1 LTRSMVCQRQAR
13 TPQVAIPET
22 RRSAI
27 PMSENIGAIAA
38 IAAALCWTVSALCWT
53 TAGRRVGSLVTN
65 AVRLV
70 VALPL
75 LMLCCWAIDGSPVP
89 LGASR
94 AAWGWIALSGVVG
107 FFLCDLCLFQSL
119 LMIGT
124 RLALLIFSLAPLVSS
139 LFGWMWLGE
148 RLSGQDMA
156 GMAIALGGV
165 AWVVA
170 ESPRHDEKAP
180 PRRLRWL
187 GVVLATLAMFSQG
200 VASVIAKAGLIE
212 FPSAVAATEIRV
224 MAGLVCFAVLM
235 PALGRHRQCVEV
247 LTDRRTMPVI
257 VGGAIA
263 GPVVG
268 VALLMYSFTKIPTGL
283 AMTFASLMPVMVIPF
298 LIFLYKERV
307 SARAIL
313 GAVVACAGLALL
325 LWQPPTPPVDPRD
338 ETRAPSALTAPRG
351 NPRIAPRAAP

>member
-1 LTRSMVCQRQAR
+1 
-13 TPQVAIPET
+13 
-22 RRSAI
+22 
-27 PMSENIGAIAA
+27 MSTSGHIGAIAA

-53 TAGRRVGSLVTN
+53 TAGKRVGSLVTN

-70 VALPL
+70 VALPM
-75 LMLCCWAIDGSPVP
+75 LMLLSWVIDGSPVP

-94 AAWGWIALSGVVG
+94 EAWGWIALSGVVG

-124 RLALLIFSLAPLVSS
+124 RLALLIFSLAPLVAS
-139 LFGWMWLGE
+139 LFGWLWLGE
-148 RLSGQDMA
+148 RLSGQDIA
-156 GMAIALGGV
+156 GVAVAVGGV
-165 AWVVA
+165 VWVVA
-170 ESPRHDEKAP
+170 ESPRHDEEAP

-200 VASVIAKAGLIE
+200 IASVIAKAGLNE

-235 PALGRHRQCVEV
+235 PAIGKYRPCVQV
-247 LTDRRTMPVI
+247 LSDRRTMPVI

-268 VALLMYSFTKIPTGL
+268 VALLMYSIARIPTGL

-298 LIFLYKERV
+298 LIFLYRERV
-307 SARAIL
+307 SARAII

-325 LWQPPTPPVDPRD
+325 LWQSPTPPADARR
-338 ETRAPSALTAPRG
+338 EEQAPSALTAFRG
-351 NPRIAPRAAP
+351 RPRIGPTAAP